1 MKIPVL
7 FFAASIAVFS
17 GCEKSATISLNYA
30 TTGIGVHNAA
40 KYDVG
45 KVFVWQPANNLV
57 RDLADVDAR
66 ASGYSE
72 TPVLATTDTAREV
85 RGFVTSN
92 NFQATPA
99 QRASLELKASN
110 ATNIKYS
117 NYRIMTSDDTRGAM
131 AAYINARPEAVAAD
145 WALDDAI
152 ASGDTYYVTVFKTI
166 ETETASLEVGRE
178 LSGSAS
184 VDVPSVEGDVKI
196 SLSDT
201 SEIQCNGRQRCF
213 FDVRIYQPYKNS
225 AGNYDFRRPLNK
237 GIDRRAFVEDLRDSI
252 R

>member
-1 MKIPVL
+1 MRVPVL
-7 FFAASIAVFS
+7 FFAASIAAFS

-45 KVFVWQPANNLV
+45 KVFVWQPVNNLV
-57 RDLADVDAR
+57 RDLADVDAK
-66 ASGYSE
+66 ASGYTE
-72 TPVLATTDTAREV
+72 TPVQATTDTAREV

-92 NFQATPA
+92 SFQATKA
-99 QRASLELKASN
+99 QRASLELKASS
-110 ATNIKYS
+110 ATSIAYS

-131 AAYINARPEAVAAD
+131 AAYINARPEAVAVD
-145 WALDDAI
+145 WALDEAI
-152 ASGDTYYVTVFKTI
+152 GNGGTYYVTVFKTI

-184 VDVPSVEGDVKI
+184 VNVPSVDGDVKI
-196 SLSDT
+196 SLSDK

-213 FDVRIYQPYKNS
+213 FDVRIYQPYKNN
-225 AGNYDFRRPLNK
+225 AGNYDFRRPLDRQ
-237 GIDRRAFVEDLRDSI
+237 IDRRAFVEDLRASI